1 MKVHVALAYHL
12 GRLNRKDCTW
22 IQQWAL
28 GYYILEEQREKTRD
42 ERKTAR
48 RMENVLEYLSMFINP
63 KMYKIVHK
71 NDEGSD
77 ELVEGEFIS
86 ADDIG
91 KMDAFISLI
100 DAQKQSPVSTKT
112 KWSDWS

>member
-1 MKVHVALAYHL
+1 
-12 GRLNRKDCTW
+12 
-22 IQQWAL
+22 
-28 GYYILEEQREKTRD
+28 
-42 ERKTAR
+42 
-48 RMENVLEYLSMFINP
+48 MENVLEYLSMFINP

-71 NDEGSD
+71 NDEDSD

-100 DAQKQSPVSTKT
+100 DERRKEDPPIPQPP